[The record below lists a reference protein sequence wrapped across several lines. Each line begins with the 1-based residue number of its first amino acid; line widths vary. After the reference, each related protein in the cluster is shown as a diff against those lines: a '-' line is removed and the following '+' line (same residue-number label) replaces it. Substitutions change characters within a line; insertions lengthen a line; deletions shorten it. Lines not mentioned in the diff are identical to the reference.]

1 MKFVHYADFAL
12 SVAERSRR
20 IRALAKSV
28 CFDSALRATLSP
40 GGAGV
45 ACADVKDFDL
55 K

>member
-1 MKFVHYADFAL
+1 MKFVLYADFTL

-20 IRALAKSV
+20 MRALAKSV
-28 CFDSALRATLSP
+28 CFDSALRATPRMS
-40 GGAGV
+40 GAGV